1 MNTLTSPATSH
12 RPVARRSL
20 FKAGALGAAA
30 VAGGL
35 TLSACGSGAA
45 GGGSGK
51 TTFRL
56 AETHPDD
63 YPTTLGDKKFAELV
77 DKYSEGRIKIQVF
90 ANAQLGEE
98 SDAIEQVQMGA
109 IEMTRISS
117 APMSEFVTS
126 MGLFSLPYLFDDADH
141 LWRFLDS
148 ESGKKLLGELDG
160 AGFKGLGY
168 FDPGA
173 RSFYTTDKVVKTPA
187 DVKGL
192 KFRVQE
198 SQVQIDFIKALG
210 GSPTPMDYGEVYS
223 SLQSGLLDGAE
234 NNEPSYYSASH
245 YEVAKNFTLDQHMRV
260 AELLVVNKDVWAGLP
275 TEDQEILQKSA
286 DEAVP
291 FQREKW
297 DAQVTA
303 DLKKI
308 RAEGVTVTE
317 IDDLA
322 PWREATK
329 SVIDKHGAELG
340 EYLDAVEE
348 LRTA

>member
-1 MNTLTSPATSH
+1 MNTLTSP

-20 FKAGALGAAA
+20 FKAGAFGAAA

-35 TLSACGSGAA
+35 ALSACGGGSLRGS
-45 GGGSGK
+45 GGGGDSL
-51 TTFRL
+51 TFKL

-63 YPTTLGDKKFAELV
+63 YPTTLGDKKFAELAE
-77 DKYSEGRIKIQVF
+77 KYTDGRIKIQVYP
-90 ANAQLGEE
+90 NAQLGEE
-98 SDAIEQVQMGA
+98 SDAIEQVQMGS

-117 APMSEFVTS
+117 APMGEFVPA

-148 ESGKKLLGELDG
+148 ENGKKLLGEAEG

-173 RSFYTTDKVVKTPA
+173 RSFYTSKKAIKAPA

-192 KFRVQE
+192 KIRVQE

-245 YEVAKNFTLDQHMRV
+245 YEVAKNYTLDRHMRV
-260 AELLVVNKDVWAGLP
+260 AEVLLINKDTWDGLDSA
-275 TEDQEILQKSA
+275 DQEALQKAA
-286 DEAVP
+286 DEATP

-297 DAQVTA
+297 DAQVET
-303 DLKKI
+303 DLEKL
-308 RAEGVTVTE
+308 RGEGVTINE
-317 IDDLA
+317 ITDLT
-322 PWREATK
+322 PWREATR
-329 SVIDKHGAELG
+329 SVIDKHGADLG
-340 EYLDAVEE
+340 TYIDAVEE
-348 LRTA
+348 LRSA

>member
-1 MNTLTSPATSH
+1 MNTTLTPGRSLYG
-12 RPVARRSL
+12 PVDRRTL
-20 FKAGALGAAA
+20 FKAGAFGAAA
-30 VAGGL
+30 VAGGIA
-35 TLSACGSGAA
+35 LSACGAGAGA
-45 GGGSGK
+45 GGGK

-77 DKYSEGRIKIQVF
+77 EKYSDGRIKIQVF

-141 LWRFLDS
+141 LWRFLES

-173 RSFYTTDKVVKTPA
+173 RSFYTTKKVVKTPA
-187 DVKGL
+187 DIKGL
-192 KFRVQE
+192 KFRIQE

-245 YEVAKNFTLDQHMRV
+245 FEVAKNFTLDQHMRV

-275 TEDQEILQKSA
+275 TEDQEILQKAA

-297 DAQVTA
+297 DAQVTT
-303 DLKKI
+303 DLKKL
-308 RAEGVTVTE
+308 RAEGVNVTE
-317 IDDLA
+317 IDDLG
-322 PWREATK
+322 PWREATA
-329 SVIDKHGAELG
+329 SVIEKHGAELG
-340 EYLDAVEE
+340 DYLDVVEE

>member
-1 MNTLTSPATSH
+1 MNTSSPT
-12 RPVARRSL
+12 PVARRSL
-20 FKAGALGAAA
+20 FKAGAFGAAA

-35 TLSACGSGAA
+35 ALSACGGGSLAGSGGG
-45 GGGSGK
+45 GGGSK
-51 TTFRL
+51 TFKL

-63 YPTTLGDKKFAELV
+63 YPTTLGDKKFAELAE
-77 DKYSEGRIKIQVF
+77 KYSDGRIKIQVYP
-90 ANAQLGEE
+90 NAQLGEE
-98 SDAIEQVQMGA
+98 SDAIEQVQMGS

-117 APMSEFVTS
+117 APMGEFVPA

-141 LWRFLDS
+141 LWRFLES
-148 ESGKKLLGELDG
+148 ESGKKLLGEADG

-173 RSFYTTDKVVKTPA
+173 RSFYTSKKPIKAPA

-192 KFRVQE
+192 KIRVQE

-234 NNEPSYYSASH
+234 NNEPSYFSASH
-245 YEVAKNFTLDQHMRV
+245 YEVAKNYTLDRHMRV
-260 AELLVVNKDVWAGLP
+260 AEVLLINKDTWDGLDSQ
-275 TEDQEILQKSA
+275 DQEALQKAA
-286 DEAVP
+286 DEAAP

-297 DAQVTA
+297 DAQVEA
-303 DLKKI
+303 DLEKL
-308 RAEGVTVTE
+308 RGEGVTINE
-317 IDDLA
+317 ISDLA

-329 SVIDKHGAELG
+329 SVIDKHGADLG
-340 EYLDAVEE
+340 EYITAVEE